1 VNFSRSKLRQL
12 EAKSRAQPCL
22 ECGLK
27 PDGPGYIVY
36 DHRPEGS
43 EEYCPSCGRPLWF
56 IIEVVRDGSGDE
68 EDEGGGALRW
78 P

>member
-1 VNFSRSKLRQL
+1 MSFTRGRLRRL
-12 EAKSRAQPCL
+12 EAKSRAQPCQ

-36 DHRPEGS
+36 DHRPEGR
-43 EEYCPSCGRPLWF
+43 EEYCSSCGRALWF
-56 IIEVVRDGSGDE
+56 IIEVVRDVSGD
-68 EDEGGGALRW
+68 DEGGGGLRW